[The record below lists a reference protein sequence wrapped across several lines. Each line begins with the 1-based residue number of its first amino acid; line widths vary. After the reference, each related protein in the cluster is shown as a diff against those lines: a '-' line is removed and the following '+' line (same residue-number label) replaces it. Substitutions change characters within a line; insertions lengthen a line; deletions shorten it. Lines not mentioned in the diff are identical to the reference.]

1 MQRVAATAGVAAVA
15 GTAALASKLAD
26 VRTAYHEA
34 GHAVVAEHLARGI
47 SCRCGDEVV
56 KGSLSVPHLLRF
68 ATVVPRTTEKGQ
80 RYVGETKLVLR
91 WRDMLPHVQWR
102 LRDDAAAP
110 LLACEELGGTP
121 AAMLTQARIAY
132 LFGGRVAEDRLAGHG
147 GATLDRRDAAAA
159 GVAALVARP
168 AAASGDLRKAGKLA
182 SAALGAPGAA
192 PSAGCTKAF
201 EAAYAFADEVVER
214 RWRQVAALSGALCVR
229 GTCTG
234 SQLAA
239 LVAQPALEVEPRRA
253 PRDREPPLAA
263 RLLDAVAPWPFAF
276 GAVWALLCWP
286 ET

>member
-1 MQRVAATAGVAAVA
+1 M
-15 GTAALASKLAD
+15 K
-26 VRTAYHEA
+26 
-34 GHAVVAEHLARGI
+34 
-47 SCRCGDEVV
+47 
-56 KGSLSVPHLLRF
+56 P
-68 ATVVPRTTEKGQ
+68 
-80 RYVGETKLVLR
+80 
-91 WRDMLPHVQWR
+91 
-102 LRDDAAAP
+102 P
-110 LLACEELGGTP
+110 LLSSFITNADWLVHINNPNLDNTILRPG
-121 AAMLTQARIAY
+121 
-132 LFGGRVAEDRLAGHG
+132 LFIDHRSSPPCA
-147 GATLDRRDAAAA
+147 
-159 GVAALVARP
+159 
-168 AAASGDLRKAGKLA
+168 LRKAGKLA
-182 SAALGAPGAA
+182 SAARGAPGAA
-192 PSAGCTKAF
+192 PSAGCSKAF